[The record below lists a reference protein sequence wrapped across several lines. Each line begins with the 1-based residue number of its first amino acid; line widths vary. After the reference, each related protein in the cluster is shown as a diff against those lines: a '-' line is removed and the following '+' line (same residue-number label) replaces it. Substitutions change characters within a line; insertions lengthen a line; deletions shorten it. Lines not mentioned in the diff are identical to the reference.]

1 MARASDTT
9 PIALDDISIED
20 IKALEAFI
28 EKHPELATEPRF
40 RWWIFHRKT
49 NGLEASGA
57 VIKRAG
63 RWYVV
68 VPRLKSWLLAG
79 TEQVA

>member
-1 MARASDTT
+1 MPRASDNT

-20 IKALEAFI
+20 IKALEAFV
-28 EKHPELATEPRF
+28 KKNPELVTEPRL

-49 NGLEASGA
+49 NGLEESGA